1 MRFFLTS
8 LLVELLLL
16 VVAVASSL
24 PGDLAEAVLVGW
36 RLSPL
41 AETMGISAW
50 IRL

>member
-8 LLVELLLL
+8 LLAVLLL
-16 VVAVASSL
+16 VVAGVSSL
-24 PGDLAEAVLVGW
+24 PGDLAEAALVGW

-41 AETMGISAW
+41 AETMGISEW